1 MDTFVAL
8 ATPPGKSGVA
18 VLRLSG
24 PQAVAALS
32 RLNKDIPAPRSAV
45 VRVLRT
51 AGGDILDEAL
61 VLVFEAG
68 HSFTGEETVEI
79 QCHGSVAVVNA
90 ILAELMEMSF
100 IRLAEPG
107 EFTRRALENDRMT
120 LAEVEGLGDLV
131 EAETDAQ
138 RQQALRVFSGEF
150 GDVIEGWRQDLIR
163 AAALVEATID
173 FADEDLPVD
182 VTPEVSSLIEKVIAS
197 LSSEISGV
205 KTAERVR
212 AGFEVAIVGAPNVG
226 KSTLLNAL
234 AGREAAIT
242 SEFAGTTRDIIEVR
256 MDLEGLPV
264 TFLDTAGIR
273 DSDHFVESIGID
285 LARRRANTADIRVV
299 LTIDGVL
306 PDIEVQPDDIVLK
319 AKGDL
324 SGERMNV
331 VSGKTGLGV
340 SDLVDRVITILKGRT
355 SKIGFATRLRHQQ
368 SMSRALGSL
377 SQAAEFLASGEERS
391 DLVAEELRCA
401 VRALDSLIG
410 RIDVENVLDEIFA
423 NFCIG
428 K

>member
-1 MDTFVAL
+1 MDTIVAL

-32 RLNKDIPAPRSAV
+32 RLNKDIPAPRCAV

-90 ILAELMEMSF
+90 ILSELMEMSF

-182 VTPEVSSLIEKVIAS
+182 VTPEVSSLIEKVIGS

-306 PDIEVQPDDIVLK
+306 PDIEVRPDDIVLK

-324 SGERMNV
+324 SGERVNV

-391 DLVAEELRCA
+391 DVVAEELRSA

>member
-1 MDTFVAL
+1 MDTIVAL

-24 PQAVAALS
+24 PQSVAALS
-32 RLNKDIPAPRSAV
+32 HLNSDIPAARSAS

-51 AGGDILDEAL
+51 PGGAILDEVL

-79 QCHGSVAVVNA
+79 HCHGSIAVVNA
-90 ILAELMEMSF
+90 ILSELTEMSF
-100 IRLAEPG
+100 VRLAVPG

-120 LAEVEGLGDLV
+120 LAEVEGLGDLI
-131 EAETDAQ
+131 EAETDLQ
-138 RQQALRVFSGEF
+138 RQQALRVFH
-150 GDVIEGWRQDLIR
+150 GDFSELIEGWRQDLIR
-163 AAALVEATID
+163 AAALIEATID
-173 FADEDLPVD
+173 FADEDVPVD
-182 VTPEVSSLIEKVIAS
+182 VMPEVTALVDKVSAS
-197 LSSEISGV
+197 LANEISGV

-212 AGFEVAIVGAPNVG
+212 EGFEVAIVGAPNVG

-242 SEFAGTTRDIIEVR
+242 SELAGTTRDVIEVR
-256 MDLEGLPV
+256 MDLEGLPI

-273 DSDHFVESIGID
+273 TSEHVVESIGID
-285 LARRRANTADIRVV
+285 RARRRAKVADIRVF
-299 LTIDGVL
+299 LTVDGIL
-306 PDIEVQPDDIVLK
+306 PDVPVEPDDIVLR

-324 SGERMNV
+324 VDERENV

-340 SDLVDRVITILKGRT
+340 TQLMKRIISILQGRT

-368 SMSRALGSL
+368 SMSRARASL
-377 SQAAEFLASGEERS
+377 SLATEFLLAGEES
-391 DLVAEELRCA
+391 ADLAAEELRSA
-401 VRALDSLIG
+401 IRALDSLIG

-423 NFCIG
+423 SFCIG

>member
-299 LTIDGVL
+299 LTIDGFL

-391 DLVAEELRCA
+391 DLVAEELRSA